1 MSECTCHKNYTLDT
15 LIPKVGVI
23 TKITQ
28 ETPDVKNILCNC
40 SGRRKTVRTYAGTV
54 CNGMCTGCRR
64 GNVLHYFIPYK

>member
-28 ETPDVKNILCNC
+28 ETPDILCNC